1 MKVLARPLENRMRAI
16 LDVILVAL
24 DIYVYVI
31 IAMAVFSWLL
41 AFNVVNQRNQA
52 VATIG
57 NMLYQLTEP
66 LLAPIRRRMPMM
78 GGLDLSP
85 IVLLLLIFLVQRIIA
100 YYIYPHVF

>member
-1 MKVLARPLENRMRAI
+1 MRAI

-66 LLAPIRRRMPMM
+66 LLAPIRRRMPTM

>member
-1 MKVLARPLENRMRAI
+1 MRAI

-52 VATIG
+52 VSTIG

-66 LLAPIRRRMPMM
+66 LLAPIRRRMPVM